1 MSDIAHLLNASFL
14 GLIALYVCLQTA
26 LTIAQVR
33 SAEHAADILPAAFRA
48 SVPLA
53 LHRKAADYTGETAQ
67 ADLVNGYLGAIIC
80 LVLTLGNG
88 FNLLAAGTMAVF

>member
-33 SAEHAADILPAAFRA
+33 SAEHAADKLPAAFERA
-48 SVPLA
+48 S
-53 LHRKAADYTGETAQ
+53 RSRCTA
-67 ADLVNGYLGAIIC
+67 NPRTTPGKRRRPIS
-80 LVLTLGNG
+80 
-88 FNLLAAGTMAVF
+88 